1 MGTDNLFWKR
11 KNRSLKRKSKY
22 RGVPPESI
30 LIVCEGEK
38 TEPNY
43 FRAFRLS
50 SAAVRVE
57 GWGANTLSLVKKAI
71 DIREKAK
78 DHDEIFDQV
87 WCVFDRDSF
96 PPQNFNAAINLALK
110 ENIKIAYSN
119 EAFEL
124 WYLLHFHYYD
134 SALSRN
140 EYKKKLSELLNH
152 PYKKNSQSM
161 YKELLAKQN
170 AAVKNAA
177 RLIKTYNP
185 PDPGNDN
192 PSTTV
197 HELVQELNTYLP
209 NLEKIKEYR

>member
-11 KNRSLKRKSKY
+11 KNRSLKRRSKF
-22 RGVPPESI
+22 RGEPPESI

-43 FRAFRLS
+43 FRAFGLS
-50 SAAVRVE
+50 SAKVRVE
-57 GWGANTLSLVKKAI
+57 GCGANTLSLVKKAI
-71 DIREKAK
+71 DIRKKSKA
-78 DHDEIFDQV
+78 HDEIFDQV
-87 WCVFDRDSF
+87 WCVFDRDNF
-96 PPQNFNAAINLALK
+96 PPQNFNAAFDLAVK

-134 SALSRN
+134 SAISRN
-140 EYKKKLSELLNH
+140 ENKMKLTQLLNH

-161 YKELLAKQN
+161 HKELLDKQN
-170 AAVKNAA
+170 AAVKNAEK
-177 RLIKTYNP
+177 LIKTYNP

-197 HELVQELNTYLP
+197 HKLVLELNKHLCG
-209 NLEKIKEYR
+209 NRKN

>member
-11 KNRSLKRKSKY
+11 KNRPLKRRTKN
-22 RGVPPESI
+22 RGEPPKSI

-50 SAAVRVE
+50 SAVVRVE
-57 GWGANTLSLVKKAI
+57 GCGANTVSLVKKVI
-71 DIREKAK
+71 EIRKKAK
-78 DHDEIFDQV
+78 ADDEIFDQV

-96 PPQNFNAAINLALK
+96 PLQNFNEAIALARR
-110 ENIKIAYSN
+110 ENINVAYSN

-124 WYLLHFHYYD
+124 WYLLHFHYYN
-134 SALSRN
+134 SAIKRV
-140 EYKKKLSELLNH
+140 EYKKRLSELLNH

-161 YKELLAKQN
+161 YKELLYKQE

-177 RLIKTYNP
+177 RLLKTYNP
-185 PDPGNDN
+185 PDPGRDN

-197 HELVQELNTYLP
+197 YKLVEELNKYLP
-209 NLEKIKEYR
+209 GKRKR

>member
-11 KNRSLKRKSKY
+11 KNRPLKRRSKK
-22 RGVPPESI
+22 RGEPPKSI

-50 SAAVRVE
+50 SAVVRVE
-57 GWGANTLSLVKKAI
+57 GCGENTINLIKKAI
-71 DIREKAK
+71 DIRKKAK
-78 DHDEIFDQV
+78 ANDEIFDQV

-96 PPQNFNAAINLALK
+96 PLQNFNEAISLARRK
-110 ENIKIAYSN
+110 KINVAYSN

-124 WYLLHFHYYD
+124 WYLLHFHYYN
-134 SALSRN
+134 SAITRD

-161 YKELLAKQN
+161 YKELLDKQE

-177 RLIKTYNP
+177 RLLKTYNP
-185 PDPGNDN
+185 PDPGRDN

-197 HELVQELNTYLP
+197 YKLVEELNTYLP
-209 NLEKIKEYR
+209 GKRKR